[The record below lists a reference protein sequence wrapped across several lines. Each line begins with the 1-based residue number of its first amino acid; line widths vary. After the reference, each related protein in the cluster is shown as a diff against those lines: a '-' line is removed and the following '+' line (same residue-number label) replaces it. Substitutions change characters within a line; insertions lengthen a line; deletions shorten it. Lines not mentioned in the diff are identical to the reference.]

1 VGDWRTHRS
10 FLRFTPPDHFELSR
24 FVE

>member
-10 FLRFTPPDHFELSR
+10 FLRFTPPEGFELSR
-24 FVE
+24 FME